1 MEKQELLN
9 KVAQNLEHLLMQMWN
24 EENLEEIRD
33 DIEQQVIEMREN
45 LGFVG
50 VQTDSKTHGYYL
62 TRKEELGI

>member
-24 EENLEEIRD
+24 EENLEEARD

-50 VQTDSKTHGYYL
+50 VQTDRKTHDYYL